1 MDRVSAALTVSV
13 VRSLDQWMQAMS
25 VRTEVY
31 IGEQAY
37 AYGEEFDGGD
47 LAGAT
52 HLVAYLGSEPVGAC
66 RVRWFAD
73 FAKLERVSV
82 KRAQRSGRVPRA
94 LWRATADL
102 AARKGYSL
110 VLGHIERTLLPF
122 WQRTAG
128 FEARTTRPSYVFADR
143 EFVEAIARL
152 PRHPEAISL
161 DSPAD
166 SVLACEADLPCVSRH
181 LRAAS

>member
-1 MDRVSAALTVSV
+1 MHAAAPLSVSV

-25 VRTEVY
+25 IRAEVY

-37 AYGEEFDGGD
+37 AYGEEFDGVD

-52 HLVAYLGSEPVGAC
+52 HLVACLGPEPVGAC

-82 KRAQRSGRVPRA
+82 KRASRSGRVTRA

-102 AARKGYSL
+102 AGRKGYKI

-128 FEARTTRPSYVFADR
+128 FEARASRPSYVFAGR
-143 EFVEAIARL
+143 EFVEAVARL
-152 PRHPEAISL
+152 PHHPEAISL
-161 DSPAD
+161 DSPAEN
-166 SVLACEADLPCVSRH
+166 VLASESDLSGAASH
-181 LRAAS
+181 LRVAS